1 MNHRSYGGL
10 IRAIV
15 LAGAWVLCG
24 APAVAY
30 PQTMPD
36 RVYLE
41 LSAAG
46 HERLA
51 DRIAD
56 RLKPTANPSTN
67 DVEDLLRRWERASG
81 GPQSGRDW
89 LTVARLWLRADDASS
104 ARTALGR
111 ASTDIPP
118 GLLHLE
124 TARIGFLAG
133 DAAAAGSY
141 WEACAVAD
149 EESALEAWIDVDV
162 LATPEEVADWDA
174 FRRLPASQRDDC
186 RFYSRFWTQRAAASG
201 MDVDER
207 IRVHYE
213 RLRYALDHYR
223 RRGRAQ
229 EAGSS
234 GLLNG
239 KLGREARPVFDDRG
253 LLFLRLGPP
262 DETASFLGGECYEAN
277 VSWNYRFPDGDR
289 MYHLSPLTGV
299 DNWWLISNLAEVFR
313 CPVNADG
320 TVGQERSP
328 MVALA
333 PNLAQIP
340 PSLLRDIY
348 VSRAGIDP
356 EYARMAFQFNEL
368 RTAEELQNERDLTWS
383 AGLYAVT
390 EVPERP
396 DVAQDV
402 RFSTEWVQ
410 FRLPRAE
417 LTRTWL
423 LVAVSGED
431 LNGIREAGKGDQF
444 ELIVSALNQAT
455 GVYELSS
462 GRFTPPTEGSDLVAR
477 LPLSLPPGD
486 YTTRVI
492 VRTGEVRGA
501 TDLEAEV
508 PSGGYLQTALAVR
521 DFSGALP
528 RLSDIAVSPDSG
540 GNWSQVNQV
549 SLSPSPAHITNDD
562 GVMWVYFEAYS
573 LTPGG
578 TYSAVV
584 HLAPVDGGRVF
595 DLEFS
600 GIARAEGR
608 IVTRSGLRLDL
619 SNTPPG
625 VYRLTLTLRDAATG
639 RETLPAQTRIE
650 IRPPVGVQP

>member
-1 MNHRSYGGL
+1 VDYRACGGL
-10 IRAIV
+10 IRAIA

-24 APAVAY
+24 TPTVVHA
-30 PQTMPD
+30 QTMPD

-41 LSAAG
+41 LSAEG

-56 RLKPTANPSTN
+56 RLKPTASPSRN
-67 DVEDLLRRWERASG
+67 NVEDLLRRWETASG
-81 GPQSGRDW
+81 GPESGRDW

-104 ARTALGR
+104 ARTALVR

-118 GLLHLE
+118 GLRHLE
-124 TARIGFLAG
+124 AARIGFLAG
-133 DAAAAGSY
+133 DSAAAGSY

-174 FRRLPASQRDDC
+174 FRRLPAGQRDDC
-186 RFYSRFWTQRAAASG
+186 GFYSRFWAQRAAASG
-201 MDVDER
+201 IGVDER
-207 IRVHYE
+207 IRIHYE

-223 RRGRAQ
+223 RLGRAQ

-253 LLFLRLGPP
+253 LLYLRLGPP

-277 VSWNYRFPDGDR
+277 VSWNYRLPDGDR

-320 TVGQERSP
+320 SVGQERNP
-328 MVALA
+328 MIALA
-333 PNLAQIP
+333 PNLALIP

-348 VSRAGIDP
+348 LSRAGIDP
-356 EYARMAFQFNEL
+356 EYQRMAFQFDEL
-368 RTAEELQNERDLTWS
+368 RTAEELQNERDLTWA

-402 RFSTEWVQ
+402 SFSIEWVQ
-410 FRLPRAE
+410 FRLPRVE

-423 LVAVSGED
+423 LAAISGED
-431 LNGIREAGKGDQF
+431 LNQIREAGKGDEF
-444 ELIVSALNQAT
+444 ELIVSTLNQTT
-455 GVYELSS
+455 GVYERFS
-462 GRFTPPTEGSDLVAR
+462 GSFTPPTEGSDLVTR
-477 LPLSLPPGD
+477 LPLSLPPGN

-501 TDLEAEV
+501 TDLEAEP

-521 DFSGALP
+521 DFSGTLP

-540 GNWSQVNQV
+540 GNWSQVAQV
-549 SLSPSPAHITNDD
+549 SLSPSPAHVTNDD

-584 HLAPVDGGRVF
+584 HLAPEDGGAPF

-600 GIARAEGR
+600 GIARSAGR
-608 IVTRSGLRLDL
+608 IVTRSGLRLAL
-619 SNTPPG
+619 SDSPPG
-625 VYRLTLTLRDAATG
+625 VYRLTLTLRDSATG
-639 RETLPAQTRIE
+639 RVTLPAQTRIE
-650 IRPPVGVQP
+650 IRPVGVQP